1 MWLAVCVWIVSLN
14 VLIMSAGVRIEVCIV
29 KGSNSRNAKTLIL
42 NIGSFAVINNHMYYN
57 IIRLDRKANV

>member
-1 MWLAVCVWIVSLN
+1 MVSGLRLGVSLN

-42 NIGSFAVINNHMYYN
+42 NIGSFAVIARYHKM
-57 IIRLDRKANV
+57 LMLGCKGNV